1 MSDIVQ
7 TLVIALVVVAAAAYV
22 GRRAWRALRPKA
34 KAGCASD
41 CGCGPESASSGDWA
55 KS

>member
-7 TLVIALVVVAAAAYV
+7 TLIIALIVLAAAVYV
-22 GRRAWRALRPKA
+22 GRKVWQTLRPKA

-41 CGCGPESASSGDWA
+41 CGCGADSQPSDWA
-55 KS
+55 KT